1 MKESIMFFST
11 YMIMPRLLGGPA
23 ILKYSIDSESSKL
36 TVYSTCYNSVTNL
49 ELEAM
54 ER

>member
-23 ILKYSIDSESSKL
+23 ILNYSIDSESSKL
-36 TVYSTCYNSVTNL
+36 RVYSTCYNSVTNL